1 MMIRTDF
8 QKSVDGCAAANYFNS
23 ADANSSVRGESL
35 NIQADSRLYFVMRFF
50 YVRSMPCCALIMVGC
65 GEGAYVLAGFL
76 DASLSTPSR
85 LATPFES
92 GLVRFVQPIQEAAQM
107 ANLSLS
113 APQTYVFK
121 FAAFD
126 RSADV
131 FLPVTVS
138 VIAASEREARRAFAR
153 DYMLLMTT
161 RIPMQSCNREG
172 LEVSHAE

>member
-1 MMIRTDF
+1 MNLHADLH
-8 QKSVDGCAAANYFNS
+8 KSVDGCAAANYFVV
-23 ADANSSVRGESL
+23 ADANSSVGFDSL
-35 NIQADSRLYFVMRFF
+35 NVHADNRRQSVMRYF
-50 YVRSMPCCALIMVGC
+50 YVRNMPCCAQIMVGRD
-65 GEGAYVLAGFL
+65 GGAFVLAGFMY
-76 DASLSTPSR
+76 ASLSTPSR
-85 LATPFES
+85 PATPFDS
-92 GLVRFVQPIQEAAQM
+92 GRQVDQPVHEAAQM
-107 ANLSLS
+107 ATLSLS

-161 RIPMQSCNREG
+161 RIPLTTCNREG
-172 LEVSHAE
+172 LEVHHGE

>member
-1 MMIRTDF
+1 MNLHADF

-23 ADANSSVRGESL
+23 ADANSSVGFDSL

-50 YVRSMPCCALIMVGC
+50 YVRDMPCCAQIMVGRN
-65 GEGAYVLAGFL
+65 GGAFVLAGFL
-76 DASLSTPSR
+76 DASLSTLLR
-85 LATPFES
+85 LTTPFDS
-92 GLVRFVQPIQEAAQM
+92 GLVRFAQPIQEAAHM

-172 LEVSHAE
+172 LEVNHGE